1 MFSYHPP
8 LTASIGERTKG
19 EKMIEISENYWE
31 NLIGVLGM
39 FTLLA
44 LAVERA
50 LYQIFD
56 SKLWRRLEKYLEE
69 QVGGDYLDLKPWI
82 SVIVSLVIA
91 FQLKVDVIATILR
104 KNEPEI
110 LSMVLTG
117 FFLAGGSTGIYEF
130 LKRTRK
136 LKDATVQ
143 DKPSSSP

>member
-1 MFSYHPP
+1 
-8 LTASIGERTKG
+8 
-19 EKMIEISENYWE
+19 MIEISENYWE

-110 LSMVLTG
+110 LSMVFTG
-117 FFLAGGSTGIYEF
+117 FFLAGGSTGIYKF
-130 LKRTRK
+130 LKRARK

>member
-1 MFSYHPP
+1 
-8 LTASIGERTKG
+8 
-19 EKMIEISENYWE
+19 MIEISEHYWE

-117 FFLAGGSTGIYEF
+117 FFLAGGSTGIYKF
-130 LKRTRK
+130 LKRARK

-143 DKPSSSP
+143 DKPSTSP

>member
-1 MFSYHPP
+1 
-8 LTASIGERTKG
+8 
-19 EKMIEISENYWE
+19 MIEISEHYWE
-31 NLIGVLGM
+31 NLIGILGM

-117 FFLAGGSTGIYEF
+117 FFLAGGSTGIYKF
-130 LKRTRK
+130 LKRARK
-136 LKDATVQ
+136 LKDTTA
-143 DKPSSSP
+143 

>member
-1 MFSYHPP
+1 
-8 LTASIGERTKG
+8 
-19 EKMIEISENYWE
+19 MIEISENYWE
-31 NLIGVLGM
+31 NLIGILGM

-117 FFLAGGSTGIYEF
+117 FFLAGGSTGIYKF
-130 LKRTRK
+130 LKRARK
-136 LKDATVQ
+136 LKDATAQ

>member
-1 MFSYHPP
+1 
-8 LTASIGERTKG
+8 
-19 EKMIEISENYWE
+19 MIEISENYWE
-31 NLIGVLGM
+31 NLIGILGM

-56 SKLWRRLEKYLEE
+56 SKLWRQLEKYLEE
-69 QVGGDYLDLKPWI
+69 QVGGDFLDLKPWI

-117 FFLAGGSTGIYEF
+117 FFLAGGSTGIYKF

-136 LKDATVQ
+136 LKDATAQ